1 MGRIQKLVST
11 ALQTGRLAKCRLRST
26 YLNKPWEEKMRVS
39 ALAICAALA
48 AGTALAQSGDVKR
61 SLTQVTDSV
70 WRFDNNFHVSMVVI
84 TDEGAVVG
92 DPINAEAASWLE
104 AEVMS
109 RFGKEVTYMLA
120 SHSHGDHGSGGEVF
134 ADTATIIAHRN
145 YQKAVGQE
153 FGPTEP
159 ADVLFDDNL
168 TLEHGG
174 KTFEL
179 TYVGAGHGD
188 DMVVTV
194 VRPDNVAFVVDIV
207 SPGRMPWRNSTSAV
221 DGMIS
226 QISAVEALDFDI
238 LLPGHAANGTKADAT
253 ETREYLEELKAKVQT
268 ELDAGKSAEDIIA
281 TVKMPDYA
289 DWANYEEW
297 LPLNVEGV
305 VTALR

>member
-1 MGRIQKLVST
+1 MRSLVIT
-11 ALQTGRLAKCRLRST
+11 AIIAGA
-26 YLNKPWEEKMRVS
+26 MAGS
-39 ALAICAALA
+39 AW
-48 AGTALAQSGDVKR
+48 AQSGEAKR

-70 WRFDNNFHVSMVVI
+70 WRFDNNFHASMVVV

-104 AEVMS
+104 TEIMD
-109 RFGKEVTYMLA
+109 RFGKEVTYVLA
-120 SHSHGDHGSGGEVF
+120 SHSHGDHSSGGEVL

-145 YQKAVGQE
+145 FQKAVGQN

-159 ADVLFDDNL
+159 ADVLFDETY

-174 KTFEL
+174 KTFEM
-179 TYVGAGHGD
+179 TYIGEGHGD

-194 VRPDNVAFVVDIV
+194 VRPDNVAFVVDVV
-207 SPGRMPWRNSTSAV
+207 SPGRLPWQKSTAAV
-221 DGMIS
+221 DGMIE
-226 QISAVEALDFDI
+226 QIKAVEALEFDI

-253 ETREYLEELKAKVQT
+253 ETREYLEELRARVQA
-268 ELDAGKSAEDIIA
+268 EIDAGKSDEEIIA
-281 TVKMPDYA
+281 SIRMPDYA

-305 VTALR
+305 LSALR